1 MWKLD
6 ATRDSMSKRKSFD
19 EVDSSKSTEY
29 YLKNKANSWSSEHK
43 WNMIV
48 KDEFIIMKNI
58 STNKALTI
66 GENEIEVIEDIL
78 NEDNIRQMWIKGMY
92 SKDNYFTLSNS
103 TSEKFLTATPDGLII
118 SFGKK
123 LLCT

>member
-1 MWKLD
+1 
-6 ATRDSMSKRKSFD
+6 MSKRKSFD

-66 GENEIEVIEDIL
+66 GENEIEVIEDIR
-78 NEDNIRQMWIKGMY
+78 NEDNISRQMWIKGMY

>member
-6 ATRDSMSKRKSFD
+6 AARDSMSNS
-19 EVDSSKSTEY
+19 E
-29 YLKNKANSWSSEHK
+29 YLKNKGNAWSSVHK

-48 KDEFIIMKNI
+48 KDKYVIMKNI
-58 STNKALTI
+58 TTNKALTI
-66 GENEIEVIEDIL
+66 GENEIEVIEDTL
-78 NEDNIRQMWIKGMY
+78 NEDNIRQMWIKGMDKNPI

-103 TSEKFLTATPDGLII
+103 TTEKFLTATPDGLII

-123 LLCT
+123 LPFAIC